1 MPSAGQNNPDP
12 ARHIYGI
19 DAIRFSSAV
28 LVSAFHLT
36 WHIPEAVHVMPFGW
50 IGVQIFFVISGIVI
64 ANSAQS
70 ATPFRFAVSRFLRL
84 YPVAWIAAAI
94 ICLLHAV
101 TPAEAYKDLG
111 IAVTLDPRAL
121 VNSLSLIGDSS
132 IASAYWTLEIEL
144 AFYTLIFGTI
154 LLWGPAFIKK
164 TGIILAFVSAPYL
177 FLLFLHSAG
186 VINLPWIDLGC
197 GMKNMLLV
205 RHGPYFALGIFVWAT
220 DKGLMRRQDW
230 FVAALA
236 LFLAALEIYARAIEV
251 APRYAT
257 ALDGTRIDGV
267 LLAVSAGMTFLT
279 AYIALAASVL
289 FNDRLAPSI
298 RVRGMLRAVGL
309 ATYPYYLLHETAG
322 AFVVYWLLSIE
333 VPYRVSLAMALIFT
347 GVLAYSCF
355 RWAEPWLRHH
365 IKRRIEAWLLLQV
378 QPSISAS
385 DG

>member
-1 MPSAGQNNPDP
+1 MAV
-12 ARHIYGI
+12 GI
-19 DAIRFSSAV
+19 
-28 LVSAFHLT
+28 
-36 WHIPEAVHVMPFGW
+36 
-50 IGVQIFFVISGIVI
+50 IG
-64 ANSAQS
+64 N
-70 ATPFRFAVSRFLRL
+70 
-84 YPVAWIAAAI
+84 
-94 ICLLHAV
+94 
-101 TPAEAYKDLG
+101 
-111 IAVTLDPRAL
+111 
-121 VNSLSLIGDSS
+121 SS

-164 TGIILAFVSAPYL
+164 TGIILVFVSAPYL

-205 RHGPYFALGIFVWAT
+205 RHGPYFALGIFIWAT

-267 LLAVSAGMTFLT
+267 LLAVSAGITFLT

-322 AFVVYWLLSIE
+322 AFGVYWLLSIE

-365 IKRRIEAWLLLQV
+365 LKRRIEAWLLLQV
-378 QPSISAS
+378 QPSIGAS

>member
-1 MPSAGQNNPDP
+1 
-12 ARHIYGI
+12 
-19 DAIRFSSAV
+19 
-28 LVSAFHLT
+28 
-36 WHIPEAVHVMPFGW
+36 MPFGW

-94 ICLLHAV
+94 ICLLHTV

-111 IAVTLDPRAL
+111 IAVTLDPTAL
-121 VNSLSLIGDSS
+121 VNSLSFIGDSS

-205 RHGPYFALGIFVWAT
+205 RHGPYFALGIFIWAT

-257 ALDGTRIDGV
+257 ALDGTRIDGG
-267 LLAVSAGMTFLT
+267 LLAVSAGITFLT

-322 AFVVYWLLSIE
+322 AFGVYWLLSIE

-365 IKRRIEAWLLLQV
+365 LKRRIEAWLLLQV